1 MKEKIH
7 GPKIKIEDE
16 VFYWT
21 IYYKAILMQGLG
33 LLQGYPN
40 ARALKVCGFSRA

>member
-16 VFYWT
+16 IFLLDYCKG
-21 IYYKAILMQGLG
+21 IQMQGPLKFVDFRG
-33 LLQGYPN
+33 RKAVAIRTLLQG
-40 ARALKVCGFSRA
+40 